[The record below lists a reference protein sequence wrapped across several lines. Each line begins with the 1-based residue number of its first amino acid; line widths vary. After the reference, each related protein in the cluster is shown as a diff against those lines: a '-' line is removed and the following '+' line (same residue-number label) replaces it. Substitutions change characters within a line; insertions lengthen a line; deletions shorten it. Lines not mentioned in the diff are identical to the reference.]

1 MAFMNFTNF
10 LKFEKFVL
18 KKEISLHLMSFDRV
32 HPLHIFKI
40 DIRSHEQKL
49 AG

>member
-1 MAFMNFTNF
+1 MNSTKF

-18 KKEISLHLMSFDRV
+18 KKISLHLMSFDRV

-49 AG
+49 VG